1 MTLKT
6 INTSRKLGVF
16 FMAQPSSRA
25 ELKEYCLKQLGKP
38 VLEINV
44 DDDQI
49 DNLID
54 DAIQYFYERHY
65 DGIDRVFL
73 KHKLTPAT
81 KSTLSESTPEG
92 SETISGPIVGAGLTS
107 LTYVEGVNY
116 LPLPDTIIGVNNIL
130 KINSNTM
137 SGGIFNFK
145 YQLFLNDV
153 YHYGGLDI
161 LNYAMVKTYL
171 EDLDFLL
178 NPNAQV
184 RFNKLNHKLY
194 LDIDWNVVGNNEY
207 IIIDC
212 YRIVD
217 PTDAPR
223 LYNDWWLKKYLT
235 ALIKKQW
242 GQNMIKF
249 NGVLLPGGVQ
259 LNGRQLYD
267 DGVTEV
273 EKMEQQLKNEYE
285 LPPLDLIG

>member
-1 MTLKT
+1 
-6 INTSRKLGVF
+6 
-16 FMAQPSSRA
+16 MAQPSSRA

-54 DAIQYFYERHY
+54 DAIQYFHERHY

-81 KSTLSESTPEG
+81 KSTISQ
-92 SETISGPIVGAGLTS
+92 SGPVGSATTSGSIVGAGLTS

-130 KINSNTM
+130 KINS
-137 SGGIFNFK
+137 SSISDGLFNIK
-145 YQLFLNDV
+145 YQIFLNDV
-153 YHYGGLDI
+153 YYYGALDL
-161 LNYAMVKTYL
+161 LNYAMVKRYL
-171 EDLDFLL
+171 EDLDWLL
-178 NPNAQV
+178 NPETQI

-194 LDIDWNVVGNNEY
+194 LDIDWSQVGENEY
-207 IIIDC
+207 VIIDC

-217 PTDAPR
+217 PADAPK

-259 LNGRQLYD
+259 LNGRQIYD
-267 DGVTEV
+267 DGVAEV

>member
-1 MTLKT
+1 
-6 INTSRKLGVF
+6 
-16 FMAQPSSRA
+16 MAQPSSRA

-49 DNLID
+49 DNLMD
-54 DAIQYFYERHY
+54 DAIQYFHERHY

-81 KSTLSESTPEG
+81 KSTISQ
-92 SETISGPIVGAGLTS
+92 SGPVGSATTSGSIVGAGLTS

-130 KINSNTM
+130 KINS
-137 SGGIFNFK
+137 SSVSDGLFNIK
-145 YQLFLNDV
+145 YQIFLNDV
-153 YHYGGLDI
+153 YYYGALDL
-161 LNYAMVKTYL
+161 LNYAMVKRYL
-171 EDLDFLL
+171 EDLDWLL
-178 NPNAQV
+178 NPETQI

-194 LDIDWNVVGNNEY
+194 LDIDWSQVGENEY
-207 IIIDC
+207 VIIDC

-217 PTDAPR
+217 PADAPK

-242 GQNMIKF
+242 GMNMIKF
-249 NGVLLPGGVQ
+249 QGVLLPGGVQ
-259 LNGRQLYD
+259 LNGRQIYD
-267 DGVTEV
+267 DGVAEV
-273 EKMEQQLKNEYE
+273 EKLEQQLKDEYE

>member
-1 MTLKT
+1 
-6 INTSRKLGVF
+6 
-16 FMAQPSSRA
+16 MAQPSSRA

-54 DAIQYFYERHY
+54 DAIQYFHERHY

-81 KSTLSESTPEG
+81 KTTLSQSAPV
-92 SETISGPIVGAGLTS
+92 SSQTISSPTVGAGLTS

-116 LPLPDTIIGVNNIL
+116 LPLPDSIIGVNNIL
-130 KINSNTM
+130 KINS
-137 SGGIFNFK
+137 SSVSDGLFNIK
-145 YQLFLNDV
+145 YQIFLNDV
-153 YHYGGLDI
+153 YYYGALDL
-161 LNYAMVKTYL
+161 LNYAMVKRYL
-171 EDLDFLL
+171 EDLDWLL
-178 NPNAQV
+178 NPETQI

-194 LDIDWNVVGNNEY
+194 LDIDWSQVGQNEY
-207 IIIDC
+207 VIIDC

-217 PTDAPR
+217 PADAPK

-249 NGVLLPGGVQ
+249 QGVLLPGGVQ
-259 LNGRQLYD
+259 LNGRQMYD
-267 DGVTEV
+267 DGVSEV
-273 EKMEQQLKNEYE
+273 EKLEQQLKDEYE

>member
-1 MTLKT
+1 
-6 INTSRKLGVF
+6 
-16 FMAQPSSRA
+16 MAQPSSRA
-25 ELKEYCLKQLGKP
+25 ELKDYCLKQLGKP

-54 DAIQYFYERHY
+54 DAIQYFHERHY

-81 KSTLSESTPEG
+81 KGTLSQPGPVGTST
-92 SETISGPIVGAGLTS
+92 TSGAVVGAGLTS

-116 LPLPDTIIGVNNIL
+116 LPLPDSIIGVNNIL
-130 KINSNTM
+130 KINSSTV
-137 SGGIFNFK
+137 SDGLFNIK

-153 YHYGGLDI
+153 YYYGALDL
-161 LNYAMVKTYL
+161 LNYAMVKRYL

-178 NPNAQV
+178 NPHAQI

-194 LDIDWNVVGNNEY
+194 LDIDWSEVGENEY
-207 IIIDC
+207 VIIDC

-217 PTDAPR
+217 PADAPK

-259 LNGRQLYD
+259 LNGRQIYD
-267 DGVTEV
+267 DGVAEI
-273 EKMEQQLKNEYE
+273 EKLEEQLKNEYE

>member
-1 MTLKT
+1 
-6 INTSRKLGVF
+6 
-16 FMAQPSSRA
+16 MAQPSSRA
-25 ELKEYCLKQLGKP
+25 ELKDYCLKQLGKP

-54 DAIQYFYERHY
+54 DAIQYFHERHY

-73 KHKLTPAT
+73 KHKLTPSTKTTLAQPGPVGSAT
-81 KSTLSESTPEG
+81 TSPNVVG
-92 SETISGPIVGAGLTS
+92 SGLTS
-107 LTYVEGVNY
+107 ATYVEGVNY
-116 LPLPDTIIGVNNIL
+116 LPLPDSIIGVNNIL
-130 KINSNTM
+130 KINSSTI
-137 SGGIFNFK
+137 SDGLFNIK

-153 YHYGGLDI
+153 YYYGALDL

-178 NPNAQV
+178 NPHAQI
-184 RFNKLNHKLY
+184 RFNKKNHKLY
-194 LDIDWNVVGNNEY
+194 LDIDWQQVGENEY
-207 IIIDC
+207 VIIDC
-212 YRIVD
+212 YRILD
-217 PTDAPR
+217 PSDAPK

-259 LNGRQLYD
+259 LNGRQIYE
-267 DGVTEV
+267 DGVAEV
-273 EKMEQQLKNEYE
+273 EKMEQQLKDEYE

>member
-1 MTLKT
+1 
-6 INTSRKLGVF
+6 
-16 FMAQPSSRA
+16 MAQPSSRA

-54 DAIQYFYERHY
+54 DAIQYFHERHY

-81 KSTLSESTPEG
+81 KTTLSQSAPV
-92 SETISGPIVGAGLTS
+92 SSQTISSPTVGAGLTS

-116 LPLPDTIIGVNNIL
+116 LPLPDSIIGVNNIL
-130 KINSNTM
+130 KINS
-137 SGGIFNFK
+137 SSVSDGLFNIK
-145 YQLFLNDV
+145 YQIFLNDV
-153 YHYGGLDI
+153 YYYGALDL
-161 LNYAMVKTYL
+161 LNYAMVKRYL
-171 EDLDFLL
+171 EDLDWLL
-178 NPNAQV
+178 NPETQI

-194 LDIDWNVVGNNEY
+194 LDIDWSQVGQNEY
-207 IIIDC
+207 VIIDC

-217 PTDAPR
+217 PADAPK

-249 NGVLLPGGVQ
+249 QGVLLPGGVQ
-259 LNGRQLYD
+259 LNGRQIYD
-267 DGVTEV
+267 DGVSEV
-273 EKMEQQLKNEYE
+273 EKLEQQLKDEYE

>member
-1 MTLKT
+1 
-6 INTSRKLGVF
+6 
-16 FMAQPSSRA
+16 MAQPSSRA

-49 DNLID
+49 DNLMD
-54 DAIQYFYERHY
+54 DAIQYFHERHY

-81 KSTLSESTPEG
+81 KSTISQ
-92 SETISGPIVGAGLTS
+92 SGPVGSATTSGSIVGAGLTS

-130 KINSNTM
+130 KINS
-137 SGGIFNFK
+137 SSVSDGLFNIK
-145 YQLFLNDV
+145 YQIFLNDV
-153 YHYGGLDI
+153 YYYGALDL
-161 LNYAMVKTYL
+161 LNYAMVKRYL
-171 EDLDFLL
+171 EDLDWLL
-178 NPNAQV
+178 NPETQI

-194 LDIDWNVVGNNEY
+194 LDIDWSQVGQNEY
-207 IIIDC
+207 VIIDC

-217 PTDAPR
+217 PADAPK

-267 DGVTEV
+267 DGVAEV

>member
-1 MTLKT
+1 
-6 INTSRKLGVF
+6 
-16 FMAQPSSRA
+16 MAQPSSRA
-25 ELKEYCLKQLGKP
+25 ELKDYCLKQLGKP

-54 DAIQYFYERHY
+54 DAIQYYHERHF

-81 KSTLSESTPEG
+81 KTTLSQPGPVG
-92 SETISGPIVGAGLTS
+92 SATTSGSVVGAGLTS

-116 LPLPDTIIGVNNIL
+116 LPLPDSIIGVNNIL
-130 KINSNTM
+130 KINSSTV
-137 SGGIFNFK
+137 SDGLFNIK

-153 YHYGGLDI
+153 YYYGALDL
-161 LNYAMVKTYL
+161 LNYAMVKRYL

-178 NPNAQV
+178 NPHAQI
-184 RFNKLNHKLY
+184 RFNKKNHKLY
-194 LDIDWNVVGNNEY
+194 LDIDWSQVGQNEY
-207 IIIDC
+207 VIIDC

-217 PTDAPR
+217 PSDAPK

-259 LNGRQLYD
+259 LNGRQIYD
-267 DGVTEV
+267 DGVAEV
-273 EKMEQQLKNEYE
+273 EKLEQQLKDEYE

>member
-1 MTLKT
+1 MASP
-6 INTSRKLGVF
+6 NNRK
-16 FMAQPSSRA
+16 
-25 ELKEYCLKQLGKP
+25 ELIEYCLRQLGKP

-49 DNLID
+49 DNLVD
-54 DAIQYFYERHY
+54 DAIQYFHERHY

-73 KHKLTPAT
+73 KHKLTPVTKAT
-81 KSTLSESTPEG
+81 LAQPGPVG
-92 SETISGPIVGAGLTS
+92 SATTSSSDVVGVGLTS
-107 LTYVEGVNY
+107 LNYVEGVNY
-116 LPLPDTIIGVNNIL
+116 LPLPDSIIGVNNIL
-130 KINSNTM
+130 KINSSTI
-137 SGGIFNFK
+137 SDGLFNIK
-145 YQLFLNDV
+145 YQIFLNDV
-153 YHYGGLDI
+153 YYYGALDL
-161 LNYAMVKTYL
+161 LNYAMVKRYL

-178 NPNAQV
+178 NPNAQI

-194 LDIDWNVVGNNEY
+194 LDIDWQQVGENEY
-207 IIIDC
+207 VIIDC

-217 PTDAPR
+217 PSDTPK

-259 LNGRQLYD
+259 LNGRQIYD
-267 DGVTEV
+267 DGVAEI
-273 EKMEQQLKNEYE
+273 EKLEQQLKDEYE

>member
-1 MTLKT
+1 
-6 INTSRKLGVF
+6 
-16 FMAQPSSRA
+16 MAQPSSRA

-54 DAIQYFYERHY
+54 DAIQYYHERHY

-73 KHKLTPAT
+73 KHKLTPAV
-81 KSTLSESTPEG
+81 KSTIEQPGPVG
-92 SETISGPIVGAGLTS
+92 SATTSATVVGAGLTS

-116 LPLPDTIIGVNNIL
+116 LPLPDSIIGVNSIL
-130 KINSNTM
+130 KINSSTV
-137 SGGIFNFK
+137 SDGLFNIK

-153 YHYGGLDI
+153 YYYGALDL
-161 LNYAMVKTYL
+161 LNYAMVKRYL

-178 NPNAQV
+178 NPHAQI
-184 RFNKLNHKLY
+184 RFNKKNHKLY
-194 LDIDWNVVGNNEY
+194 LDIDWGEVGQDEY

-212 YRIVD
+212 YRLLD
-217 PTDAPR
+217 GADAPK
-223 LYNDWWLKKYLT
+223 LYNDSWLKKYLT

-249 NGVLLPGGVQ
+249 QGVLLPGGVQ
-259 LNGRQLYD
+259 LNGRQIYD
-267 DGVTEV
+267 DGVQEV
-273 EKMEQQLKNEYE
+273 EKLEQKLRTDYE
-285 LPPLDLIG
+285 LPPMDLIG

>member
-1 MTLKT
+1 
-6 INTSRKLGVF
+6 
-16 FMAQPSSRA
+16 MAQPSSRS

-54 DAIQYFYERHY
+54 DAIQYYHERHY

-73 KHKLTPAT
+73 KHRLTPAT
-81 KSTLSESTPEG
+81 KGTLSESGPVG
-92 SETISGPIVGAGLTS
+92 SATTSPVVAGAGLTS

-116 LPLPDTIIGVNNIL
+116 LPLPDSIIGVNNIL
-130 KINSNTM
+130 KINSSTV
-137 SGGIFNFK
+137 SDGLFNIK

-153 YHYGGLDI
+153 YYYGALDL
-161 LNYAMVKTYL
+161 LNYAMVKRYL

-178 NPNAQV
+178 NPHAAI

-194 LDIDWNVVGNNEY
+194 LDISWDEVGENEY
-207 IIIDC
+207 VIIDC

-217 PTDAPR
+217 PSDAPK

-259 LNGRQLYD
+259 LNGRQIYD
-267 DGVTEV
+267 DGVAEI
-273 EKMEQQLKNEYE
+273 EKLEQQLKNEYE

>member
-1 MTLKT
+1 
-6 INTSRKLGVF
+6 
-16 FMAQPSSRA
+16 MAQPSSRA
-25 ELKEYCLKQLGKP
+25 ELKDYCLKQLGKP

-54 DAIQYFYERHY
+54 DAIQYFHERHY

-81 KSTLSESTPEG
+81 KTTLAQPGPVGSASTSG
-92 SETISGPIVGAGLTS
+92 SVVGAGLTS

-116 LPLPDTIIGVNNIL
+116 LPLPDSIIGVNNIL
-130 KINSNTM
+130 KINSSTI
-137 SGGIFNFK
+137 SDGLFNIK

-153 YHYGGLDI
+153 YYYGALDL
-161 LNYAMVKTYL
+161 LNYAMVKRYL

-178 NPNAQV
+178 NPHAQI
-184 RFNKLNHKLY
+184 RFNKKNHKLY
-194 LDIDWNVVGNNEY
+194 LDIDWSQVGENEY
-207 IIIDC
+207 VIIDC
-212 YRIVD
+212 YRVLD
-217 PTDAPR
+217 PSDAPK

-259 LNGRQLYD
+259 LNGRQIYD
-267 DGVTEV
+267 DGVAEV
-273 EKMEQQLKNEYE
+273 EKLEQQLKDEYE

>member
-1 MTLKT
+1 
-6 INTSRKLGVF
+6 
-16 FMAQPSSRA
+16 MAQPASRA

-54 DAIQYFYERHY
+54 DAIQYFHERHY

-73 KHKLTPAT
+73 KHKLTPAQ
-81 KSTLSESTPEG
+81 KD
-92 SETISGPIVGAGLTS
+92 TIHLGVTTTTSAPIVGTGLTS
-107 LTYVEGVNY
+107 ATWVEGVNY
-116 LPLPDTIIGVNNIL
+116 LPLPDTIIGVNNVL
-130 KINSNTM
+130 KINSSTI
-137 SGGIFNFK
+137 SDGLFNIK

-153 YHYGGLDI
+153 YYYGALDL

-171 EDLDFLL
+171 EDLDMLL
-178 NPNAQV
+178 NPNAQL
-184 RFNKLNHKLY
+184 RFNKKNHKLY
-194 LDIDWNVVGNNEY
+194 LDIDWSSVSDTEY
-207 IIIDC
+207 IIVDC
-212 YRIVD
+212 YRVLD
-217 PTDAPR
+217 PSDSPK

-249 NGVLLPGGVQ
+249 QGVLLPGGVQ
-259 LNGRQLYD
+259 LNGRQMYEDAMKDLEECD
-267 DGVTEV
+267 RL
-273 EKMEQQLKNEYE
+273 LKTEYE

>member
-1 MTLKT
+1 
-6 INTSRKLGVF
+6 
-16 FMAQPSSRA
+16 MAQPSSRE

-65 DGIDRVFL
+65 DGIERVFL
-73 KHKLTPAT
+73 KHKLTSADKVTVAQSAPVGSAT
-81 KSTLSESTPEG
+81 TSP
-92 SETISGPIVGAGLTS
+92 VVAGAGLTS
-107 LTYVEGVNY
+107 ATYVEGVNY
-116 LPLPDTIIGVNNIL
+116 LPLPDSIIGVNSVL
-130 KINSNTM
+130 KINS
-137 SGGIFNFK
+137 SSVSDGLFNIK
-145 YQLFLNDV
+145 YQIFLNDV
-153 YHYGGLDI
+153 YYYGALDL
-161 LNYAMVKTYL
+161 LNYAMVKRYL

-178 NPNAQV
+178 NPTAQV

-194 LDIDWNVVGNNEY
+194 LDIDWRQVPANQY

-212 YRIVD
+212 YRVID
-217 PTDAPR
+217 PSDAPR

-249 NGVLLPGGVQ
+249 QGVLLPGGVQ

-267 DGVTEV
+267 DGVSEV
-273 EKMEQQLKNEYE
+273 EKLEQQLKNEYE
-285 LPPLDLIG
+285 LPPMDMIG